1 MKLNVGCGGEKY
13 AFYDLGCE
21 VNCDVQKPKAK
32 ISNFILCDI
41 CSLPF
46 KDKVFQC
53 VYAFNVLEH
62 VNDHG
67 IAVKELNRVS
77 DDEVLIRLDK
87 ICNLANWFT
96 SDHENITLQN
106 VLISYPKPI
115 KWLAK
120 LVRFPIDHSNIFR
133 NIIHNTFP
141 VLRKLGLLDK
151 WNYYRIK

>member
-21 VNCDVQKPKAK
+21 VNCDAQKPKAK

-41 CSLPF
+41 CGLPF
-46 KDKVFQC
+46 KDKVFQR

-67 IAVKELNRVS
+67 KAVKELNRVS
-77 DDEVLIRLDK
+77 NDEVLIRLDK

-106 VLISYPKPI
+106 VLMPYPKSI
-115 KWLAK
+115 KWLVK
-120 LVRFPIDHSNIFR
+120 LIRFPIDHSHIFR
-133 NIIHNTFP
+133 NIVHNAFP
-141 VLRKLGLLDK
+141 AFRKLGLLDK

>member
-1 MKLNVGCGGEKY
+1 MKLNVGCGGKKY
-13 AFYDLGCE
+13 AFYDLRCG
-21 VNCDVQKPKAK
+21 VNCDIQKPKTK

-41 CSLPF
+41 CNLPF

-67 IAVKELNRVS
+67 KAVKELNRVS
-77 DDEVLIRLDK
+77 NDEVLIRLDK
-87 ICNLANWFT
+87 IYNLANWFT

-106 VLISYPKPI
+106 VLIPYPKSI
-115 KWLAK
+115 KWLVK

-133 NIIHNTFP
+133 NIAHNTFP
-141 VLRKLGLLDK
+141 VFRKLGLLDK